1 MHRMA
6 ALFAIGGVVGIC
18 ILGYFFGAE
27 SRPDF
32 LDPRHKHGRWI

>member
-1 MHRMA
+1 MA
-6 ALFAIGGVVGIC
+6 GLFAVGGVVAIC

-32 LDPRHKHGRWI
+32 LDLREKHDRWV